1 MVYPVF
7 EENSIIKRCE
17 RDLEQFLIEYPL
29 SENFTLELG
38 NSKYT
43 TFEDMKNAIQP
54 FIQKLEIVSGKS
66 LADFNYVHDIVTYD
80 KITQTKLWIVRTY
93 LFYQIVIFATKMMN
107 NKSLFDDVYN
117 KNSQLVPT
125 RAYREDIKPELKNYK
140 MGIFGS
146 LTPTSDI
153 DIGVQYSGEVIG
165 LIGLSYIVSIFEDLF
180 LIFFNKNTLDFD
192 IEMYAD
198 MMTLPNPHKE
208 DVEHPDIF
216 YLDTMNFELND
227 YKEMLPYAGASI
239 LRNYVDSKIDLGDTN
254 IDKNIDEFN
263 FNIVYNYFPNFKDL
277 FNNQIYNLFI
287 KNDWKNE
294 SKDMIRDYM
303 THDYNYGREKYYQ
316 YVNDAEVTQQQ
327 AREIVNDAEKKHI
340 TSLSTSLI
348 LDIMKKIGKAL
359 VYRAESYTCAPTVMF
374 VVRILQAA
382 KGDVSKYQTTT
393 PVYCDFPLT
402 NAICGIGKYGYIM
415 SMLEQIGYL
424 IRFSITY
431 CEKKHYNKDKCEKK
445 NKKYTERYDFALY
458 LYKHPILVKHK
469 NDEVHT
475 MIQDLHN
482 VTERKS
488 FVEDTNTPSGKV
500 LPYRNS
506 FGGKRKS
513 RKSKGRNGKSK
524 RKTTKRKRKTRKHL
538 RL

>member
-7 EENSIIKRCE
+7 EENSIINRCKS
-17 RDLEQFLIEYPL
+17 DLEQFLAEYPL
-29 SENFTLELG
+29 SENFTLELDSL
-38 NSKYT
+38 NYK
-43 TFEDMKNAIQP
+43 TFEDMKNAIQAL
-54 FIQKLEIVSGKS
+54 IQKLEITAGKNLTS
-66 LADFNYVHDIVTYD
+66 FNYVHDIIDYDVTS
-80 KITQTKLWIVRTY
+80 KTKLWIIRTY

-107 NKSLFDDVYN
+107 NESLFNDVYT
-117 KNSQLVPT
+117 KNSQIVPT
-125 RAYREDIKPELKNYK
+125 RIYREDIKPELENYK

-180 LIFFNKNTLDFD
+180 LIFFNKTTLDFD

-198 MMTLPNPHKE
+198 MMTLPNPHT
-208 DVEHPDIF
+208 DDTEHPDIF
-216 YLDTMNFELND
+216 YLDTMDFKLND
-227 YKEMLPYAGASI
+227 FKQMLPYAGASI
-239 LRNYVDSKIDLGDTN
+239 LRNYVDSKIDLGDVN
-254 IDKNIDEFN
+254 IEKNINEFN
-263 FNIVYNYFPNFKDL
+263 FNIINNYFPNFRDL
-277 FNNQIYNLFI
+277 FNDEIYNLFI

-327 AREIVNDAEKKHI
+327 AKVIVNNAEEKHT
-340 TSLSTSLI
+340 TSLSTPLI

-382 KGDVSKYQTTT
+382 KGDLSKYQTTT

-424 IRFSITY
+424 IRFDITY
-431 CEKKHYNKDKCEKK
+431 CEKKHYNKDKCDKK
-445 NKKYTERYDFALY
+445 RKKYTERFDFALY

-469 NDEVHT
+469 NDELHT
-475 MIQDLHN
+475 MIPDLHS
-482 VTERKS
+482 VKYRKS
-488 FVEDTNTPSGKV
+488 I
-500 LPYRNS
+500 
-506 FGGKRKS
+506 GGKRKI
-513 RKSKGRNGKSK
+513 RKSKRKIRKSK
-524 RKTTKRKRKTRKHL
+524 RKTSKRKHKTRKHSK
-538 RL
+538 

>member
-7 EENSIIKRCE
+7 EENSIMNRCIN
-17 RDLEQFLIEYPL
+17 DLEQFSREYPL
-29 SENFTLELG
+29 SENFNLVLN
-38 NSKYT
+38 NSNYT

-54 FIQKLEIVSGKS
+54 LIQKLEITSGKK
-66 LADFNYVHDIVTYD
+66 LTNFNYVHDIADYD
-80 KITQTKLWIVRTY
+80 KNTQTKLWIVRTY
-93 LFYQIVIFATKMMN
+93 LFYQIIIFATKIMN
-107 NKSLFDDVYN
+107 NDSLFDDVYN
-117 KNSQLVPT
+117 KNSQMVP
-125 RAYREDIKPELKNYK
+125 RRIYRGDIKPELENYK

-165 LIGLSYIVSIFEDLF
+165 LIGLSYFVSIFEDLF
-180 LIFFNKNTLDFD
+180 IIFFNKNTLDFD

-208 DVEHPDIF
+208 DTEHPDIF
-216 YLDTMNFELND
+216 YLDTMNFKLND
-227 YKEMLPYAGASI
+227 FKEMLPYAGASI
-239 LRNYVDSKIDLGDTN
+239 LRNYVDSKIDIGDVD
-254 IDKNIDEFN
+254 IEKNINEFN
-263 FNIVYNYFPNFKDL
+263 FNIINNYFPNFRDL
-277 FNNQIYNLFI
+277 FNDEIYNLFI

-316 YVNDAEVTQQQ
+316 YVNDAEESQQH
-327 AREIVNDAEKKHI
+327 AKVIVNNAEEKHT
-340 TSLSTSLI
+340 TSLGTHLI
-348 LDIMKKIGKAL
+348 LDIMKKIGRAL

-382 KGDVSKYQTTT
+382 KGDLSKYQTTT

-424 IRFSITY
+424 IRFNITY
-431 CEKKHYNKDKCEKK
+431 CEKKHYNKEKCEKK
-445 NKKYTERYDFALY
+445 SKKYTERFDFALY

-469 NDEVHT
+469 NDELHT
-475 MIQDLHN
+475 MIPDLHS
-482 VTERKS
+482 VKYRKS
-488 FVEDTNTPSGKV
+488 I
-500 LPYRNS
+500 
-506 FGGKRKS
+506 GGKRKN
-513 RKSKGRNGKSK
+513 RKSKRIIRKSK
-524 RKTTKRKRKTRKHL
+524 RKNRKNKTRK
-538 RL
+538 RVK

>member
-7 EENSIIKRCE
+7 EENSIINRCKN
-17 RDLEQFLIEYPL
+17 DLEQFLAEYPL
-29 SENFTLELG
+29 SENFTLELN
-38 NSKYT
+38 NSSYT

-54 FIQKLEIVSGKS
+54 LIQKLEITAGKN
-66 LADFNYVHDIVTYD
+66 LTDFNYVHGIINYD
-80 KITQTKLWIVRTY
+80 KNTQTKLWIVRTY
-93 LFYQIVIFATKMMN
+93 LFYQIIIFATKMMN
-107 NKSLFDDVYN
+107 NELLFNDVYN
-117 KNSQLVPT
+117 KNAKVVPT
-125 RAYREDIKPELKNYK
+125 RIYRGDIKPELNSYK

-180 LIFFNKNTLDFD
+180 LIFFNKTTLDFD

-198 MMTLPNPHKE
+198 MMTLPNPHTE
-208 DVEHPDIF
+208 DTEHPDIF
-216 YLDTMNFELND
+216 YLDTMDFKLND
-227 YKEMLPYAGASI
+227 FKEMLPYAGASI
-239 LRNYVDSKIDLGDTN
+239 LRNYIDSKIDLGDVD
-254 IDKNIDEFN
+254 IEKNINEFN
-263 FNIVYNYFPNFKDL
+263 FNIINNYFPNFRDL
-277 FNNQIYNLFI
+277 FNDEIYNLFI

-294 SKDMIRDYM
+294 SKGIIRDYM

-327 AREIVNDAEKKHI
+327 AKVIVNNAEDKHT
-340 TSLSTSLI
+340 TSLSTPLI

-374 VVRILQAA
+374 VVRVLQAS
-382 KGDVSKYQTTT
+382 KGDLSKYQTTT

-424 IRFSITY
+424 IRFNITY

-445 NKKYTERYDFALY
+445 SKKYTERFDFALY

-469 NDEVHT
+469 NDDLHT
-475 MIQDLHN
+475 MIPDLHR
-482 VTERKS
+482 VTIRKS
-488 FVEDTNTPSGKV
+488 V
-500 LPYRNS
+500 
-506 FGGKRKS
+506 GGKRKN
-513 RKSKGRNGKSK
+513 RKSKRRMRKSK
-524 RKTTKRKRKTRKHL
+524 RKNRKNKTRK
-538 RL
+538 RVK